1 MDNILVIAKGLEQT
15 RFFLRMQESSYKL
28 GYKIIYITA
37 HYATYLYLKK
47 RKIKVYLI
55 KNKYKTLVKLEESE
69 IINSFEYKA
78 RFFSKN
84 LIQNLY
90 NASYI
95 QMQEIINDNNIKY
108 IFMWNGCQI
117 IDKAAK
123 QIANIQNI
131 KTLYFEIANINGKTF
146 VDPKGTNANS
156 QLFDSPEILKQYNVN
171 LNEYNKWKENYLRE
185 KFANHIVKQSYNK
198 YSNKIEFCINRL
210 GDIFITKFFSMNN
223 LVSKIKEFLLYKTI
237 NFKYDNYDYKNR
249 KYIFFPLQVSND
261 TQILIHSD
269 IGIEKAL
276 EFAVIEAKKNN
287 CDLVIKPHPAEKN
300 SKFVE
305 NLLKKKQKE
314 KFYFVNENT
323 FRLIQNAKLV
333 ITINS
338 TVGLETKIMGKT
350 LKVLGRALYANFNQ
364 YDIAAYIQKYLIDI
378 DYFDNARIDIK
389 IFNKILNLR

>member
-1 MDNILVIAKGLEQT
+1 
-15 RFFLRMQESSYKL
+15 MQESSYKL

-37 HYATYLYLKK
+37 YYATYLYLKK

-131 KTLYFEIANINGKTF
+131 KTLYFEIANINRKTF

-198 YSNKIEFCINRL
+198 YSNKIEFCINKL
-210 GDIFITKFFSMNN
+210 GDIFITKFF
-223 LVSKIKEFLLYKTI
+223 
-237 NFKYDNYDYKNR
+237 
-249 KYIFFPLQVSND
+249 Q
-261 TQILIHSD
+261 
-269 IGIEKAL
+269 
-276 EFAVIEAKKNN
+276 
-287 CDLVIKPHPAEKN
+287 
-300 SKFVE
+300 
-305 NLLKKKQKE
+305 
-314 KFYFVNENT
+314 
-323 FRLIQNAKLV
+323 
-333 ITINS
+333 
-338 TVGLETKIMGKT
+338 
-350 LKVLGRALYANFNQ
+350 
-364 YDIAAYIQKYLIDI
+364 
-378 DYFDNARIDIK
+378 
-389 IFNKILNLR
+389 

>member
-1 MDNILVIAKGLEQT
+1 
-15 RFFLRMQESSYKL
+15 
-28 GYKIIYITA
+28 
-37 HYATYLYLKK
+37 
-47 RKIKVYLI
+47 
-55 KNKYKTLVKLEESE
+55 
-69 IINSFEYKA
+69 
-78 RFFSKN
+78 
-84 LIQNLY
+84 
-90 NASYI
+90 
-95 QMQEIINDNNIKY
+95 MQEIINDNNIKY

-185 KFANHIVKQSYNK
+185 KFVNYIVKQSYNK

-269 IGIEKAL
+269 IEIEKAL